1 MTGFA
6 TVGFPSANAQTRKRA
21 NAQTRKR
28 ANAQTRKRAN
38 AQTRKRAIVR
48 QSFLSAVVALAPG
61 GEFSATSGASL
72 FPSAS
77 SPALKASPL
86 AAGAPPPAVKETP
99 LAVNATPPAANQ
111 PSLSKRGA
119 PPMADGTPLAADKTP
134 LFTGDTPISRK
145 TGHFALIGTMQSK
158 HLADGRLA
166 RRTGVAPVSIFKNP
180 GHRWVRL
187 GIEDNRSQN
196 PCPMKLE
203 TGATPVLRNRSG
215 LN

>member
-1 MTGFA
+1 MSEAQPRNRA
-6 TVGFPSANAQTRKRA
+6 TAQPRNSAADY
-21 NAQTRKR
+21 
-28 ANAQTRKRAN
+28 
-38 AQTRKRAIVR
+38 
-48 QSFLSAVVALAPG
+48 LSAVVALAPG

-77 SPALKASPL
+77 SPALKASPF
-86 AAGAPPPAVKETP
+86 AAGAPPPAAKETP
-99 LAVNATPPAANQ
+99 LAVSATPPAANQ

-119 PPMADGTPLAADKTP
+119 SPAAGETPLAADKTP
-134 LFTGDTPISRK
+134 LFTGAAPISRK

-166 RRTGVAPVSIFKNP
+166 RRTGVAPVS
-180 GHRWVRL
+180 
-187 GIEDNRSQN
+187 NRSQN
-196 PCPMKLE
+196 PCPMKSE